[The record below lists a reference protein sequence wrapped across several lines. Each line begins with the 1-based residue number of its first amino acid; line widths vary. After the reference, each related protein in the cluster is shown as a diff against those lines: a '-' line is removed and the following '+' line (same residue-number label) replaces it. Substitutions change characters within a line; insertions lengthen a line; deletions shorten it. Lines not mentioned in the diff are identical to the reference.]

1 MPEGTFGHYMQ
12 KLKLNKVGPAVGG
25 HRKREWQ
32 SKASSDTSND
42 FDVSAP
48 KDEENLALQ
57 LGMMGHEG
65 ELAQHRPSAR
75 EGSRRTRSAEPA
87 R

>member
-1 MPEGTFGHYMQ
+1 MPEGTFSHYMQ

-25 HRKREWQ
+25 HRRREWQ

-42 FDVSAP
+42 FDVCVPQDA
-48 KDEENLALQ
+48 ENLALQ
-57 LGMMGHEG
+57 LGLQWHEG